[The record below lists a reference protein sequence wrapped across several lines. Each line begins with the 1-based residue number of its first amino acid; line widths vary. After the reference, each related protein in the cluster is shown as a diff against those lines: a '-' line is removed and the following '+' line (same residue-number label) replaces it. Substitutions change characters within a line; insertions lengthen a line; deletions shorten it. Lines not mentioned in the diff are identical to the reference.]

1 MDFSV
6 VAVAREDDSPV
17 DEPLRIAAVADRL
30 GYREVWAGEGP
41 TWDSFALA
49 VAIGRATERVALTAG
64 PVPVSVRDP
73 YTIARG
79 AASVA
84 ALTGRRVGVALG
96 TSSARV
102 VEGVHGRVR
111 ERPAAVLAETA
122 EAVRDHLRA
131 ALGEPIGASPRHL
144 PPPSQ
149 AADPFRHRLP
159 PPGEAAG
166 PFRRR
171 LPPPGDATRPGEAVA
186 PFRRRLPPP
195 GGPLTVA
202 AFGER
207 AVGVAAAYADRM
219 LLDVVSPE
227 QVRVLRAKLD
237 AAADKAGRT
246 PPPLAAWLPAA
257 VDPVPESLAQV
268 LGSIAGYLTVPG
280 YREVFAEAGFG
291 EAVTLAASGADRETL
306 LRALPPEAA
315 GTVGLVG
322 DLDAVRARIDAYAE
336 AGLDEIA
343 LVPATAGDPA
353 GERTLT
359 ALVPPPVTPV

>member
-131 ALGEPIGASPRHL
+131 ALGEPIGATHRHL
-144 PPPSQ
+144 PPPGEV
-149 AADPFRHRLP
+149 AGPFRHRLP
-159 PPGEAAG
+159 
-166 PFRRR
+166 R
-171 LPPPGDATRPGEAVA
+171 PGDATRPGEAVA

-237 AAADKAGRT
+237 AAADRAGRT

-322 DLDAVRARIDAYAE
+322 DLDAVRARIDAYTE

-359 ALVPPPVTPV
+359 ALAPPPVTPV